1 MTQGSGAEGWAQGL
15 HARIG
20 RAIRSAR
27 AGRRMSAQQV
37 ADETERL
44 RYPVTRSQIA
54 NYESGR
60 KQSLDIAELMTIAA
74 ALEVPPLSLIL
85 SGHPDREIE
94 FLPGQMATT
103 AAALAWFTGD
113 DAYDP
118 NTVPAQASSASPL
131 ALVLDL
137 TRERAATH
145 RELEQAK
152 ATFELLGQPA
162 DDSRRIKHIA
172 DLTDRIAR
180 TDDLID
186 TTAEEW
192 AADE

>member
-1 MTQGSGAEGWAQGL
+1 MTQQAAAEQWPQSL
-15 HARIG
+15 HTRIG
-20 RAIRSAR
+20 QAIRSAR

-44 RYPVTRSQIA
+44 RCPITRSQIA

-74 ALEVPPLSLIL
+74 ALKVPPLSLIL
-85 SGHPDREIE
+85 GGHPDHEIE
-94 FLPGQMATT
+94 FLPGQTATT

-113 DAYDP
+113 DAYAP
-118 NTVPAQASSASPL
+118 NTVPAQPDSASPL
-131 ALVLDL
+131 ALLLDL

-152 ATFELLGQPA
+152 ATFELLGKPA
-162 DDSRRIKHIA
+162 DDSRQIKHIA

-180 TDDLID
+180 TDRLID
-186 TTAEEW
+186 ATTVEW
-192 AADE
+192 AGDD

>member
-1 MTQGSGAEGWAQGL
+1 
-15 HARIG
+15 
-20 RAIRSAR
+20 
-27 AGRRMSAQQV
+27 MSAQQV

-44 RYPVTRSQIA
+44 RYPITRSQIA

-85 SGHPDREIE
+85 GGHPDREIE

-118 NTVPAQASSASPL
+118 NTVPAQAGSASPL
-131 ALVLDL
+131 ALILDL
-137 TRERAATH
+137 TRQRAATH

-152 ATFELLGQPA
+152 ATFELLGNA

-172 DLTDRIAR
+172 DLTNRIAR

-186 TTAEEW
+186 TTTEEW